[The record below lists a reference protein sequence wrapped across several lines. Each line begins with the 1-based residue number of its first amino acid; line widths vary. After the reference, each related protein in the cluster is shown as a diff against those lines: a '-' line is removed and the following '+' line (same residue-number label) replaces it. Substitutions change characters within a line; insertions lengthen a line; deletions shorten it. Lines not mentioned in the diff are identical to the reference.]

1 LEDWGLDGEE
11 RMWEYAKEVVYLFDW
26 CKKQG
31 VADSDIWGNV
41 RKWRH
46 GDLGDKPWEEEERD
60 LEQSTIGKRKGSMVC
75 GGLEDEVE
83 DEAKRVGEMQDAV
96 KTAGE

>member
-60 LEQSTIGKRKGSMVC
+60 LELMKGTKNMYCVMSME
-75 GGLEDEVE
+75 G
-83 DEAKRVGEMQDAV
+83 A
-96 KTAGE
+96 